1 MSKIVRKIIA
11 ILIILA
17 IIYANLAGTAFGII
31 SYALETNVNSIN
43 NNVINQNIIDNTMQN
58 QNIINNTTQDE
69 IVDNIPSEEV
79 KEEILTISTSEFFKN
94 TMQELET
101 EYEEKLN
108 LKINEK
114 KQFNQIE
121 IYDVATQ
128 IKSGEEEIVDE
139 QQENT
144 NIVNIF
150 YKSTKINKSEL
161 MSAIGDD
168 GILEIK
174 YTTLTEDT
182 LPEEVV
188 EQQTENQEP
197 QKGIVTAENGVVEIG
212 LATEADEEGNIT
224 IMYPQNTTSLE
235 MKIQTQTQ
243 ITSIEKLEI
252 VHTRA
257 IEIVE
262 NIEEVNLLE
271 TTKQIV
277 VTGEEEILNKQE
289 SFSMPISYTKTVAE
303 LGIDKT
309 QFSTSVENKV
319 NFTIT
324 MYTNELKY
332 DLYKN
337 PYFIIELP
345 KEIKEVSI
353 DNTIILNNKYFEV
366 TLSQVGVLN
375 GNKVIAVRLEGEQTE
390 YTKST
395 EENIQ
400 IAIETTIISEELIPT
415 TESTVNLHYTNE
427 IATTYDGIGNQDTG
441 NSSVDI
447 SLVSNKDIIVETKA
461 VLGETTYTSTKENY
475 NTVTVEPD
483 TYNVAQIIGTAINNT
498 GETIN
503 AKILGSSTSIGQI
516 EGIGNVYYTENEN
529 ATIDIMDV
537 QNKWQTEYTPN
548 AKKYLIVL
556 DNWEQGQTAT
566 FSYNMS
572 LPESVE
578 ENTSHEVKFDVYNE
592 EEIIETSKIT
602 INQIAKIVTEVATDE
617 IKATIGIYG
626 VEKLPMKFPA
636 TTEVTLENLTS
647 EDIEGVTVDII
658 IPTNFRQI
666 SIDDSE
672 YAVEIDTKNGIVH
685 VKDITLEK
693 NSSKTIRVQ
702 AVIEE
707 YNNPIEQIKA
717 VINYNTDKTIEI
729 SDQIEIQEPVTI
741 ETTISSNKEG
751 KTLEANEEIE
761 YTVTLKNIGTGSVVI
776 YLSTPEIENL
786 YIKRMEYINKTTG
799 EEKAISGFNLS
810 GEMSGISLNSQDEAE
825 LKIYCVTKELTSNS
839 SQTMYVIVNGTE
851 IYNTET
857 DKLTNNIN
865 KKEETEEPSE
875 PEDPENPSA
884 SNTIEGIAWLDKNG
898 NGIRENAEITLN
910 NIQVILIDAQTSL
923 EIANTVTN
931 NNGEYE
937 FNDLQ
942 SGRYLVVFRY
952 NTNTFSITEYKNQE
966 TTEDLNSDI
975 ILTTQNGETVAK
987 TEIVTLENNQTQKL
1001 DAGFIL
1007 NAKFDMSINKAITKV
1022 TVNNNAGTKVYD
1034 FDSVNM
1040 AKIEIKD
1047 KNLKG
1052 SLIIIEYEIAIT
1064 NTGELSGYIKQ
1075 IIDTIPEGTT
1085 FSSELNQDWYY
1096 DEANGRI
1103 YSNSIANQELEPGET
1118 AIVKLV
1124 LTKEMQDDKIETIV
1138 NTTNIGETSN
1148 EYLVDD
1154 SESENNTSEASLI
1167 VSIQTGGV
1175 QSYIWLVITVIAII
1189 GTGTVCAIKIVNKET
1204 IKDKQ

>member
-1 MSKIVRKIIA
+1 MSRIIKKTIAMLIVL
-11 ILIILA
+11 ILL
-17 IIYANLAGTAFGII
+17 YANLAGTAFGII
-31 SYALETNVNSIN
+31 SYALEENMNV
-43 NNVINQNIIDNTMQN
+43 
-58 QNIINNTTQDE
+58 
-69 IVDNIPSEEV
+69 VDNSSQDVVDNSQSDIIE
-79 KEEILTISTSEFFKN
+79 EEILKIETSEFFKN

-108 LKINEK
+108 LKINEE

-144 NIVNIF
+144 NTVNIF

-161 MSAIGDD
+161 MSVIGDD

-212 LATEADEEGNIT
+212 LATEADEEENIT
-224 IMYPQNTTSLE
+224 VIYPQNTISLE

-252 VHTRA
+252 IHTRA

-309 QFSTSVENKV
+309 QFSTSVENKI

-375 GNKVIAVRLEGEQTE
+375 ENKVIAVRLEGEQTE

-602 INQIAKIVTEVATDE
+602 INQTAKIVTEVATDE

-636 TTEVTLENLTS
+636 TTEVTLENLTN

-875 PEDPENPSA
+875 PENPENPNT
-884 SNTIEGIAWLDKNG
+884 SNTIKGIAWLDKNE

-1064 NTGELSGYIKQ
+1064 NTGELNGYIKQ

-1096 DEANGRI
+1096 DEANGII
-1103 YSNSIANQELEPGET
+1103 YSNSIANQELAPGET

-1154 SESENNTSEASLI
+1154 SENENNTSEASLI

-1175 QSYIWLVITVIAII
+1175 QSYIWLVITVITII
-1189 GTGTVCAIKIVNKET
+1189 GTGIICAIKIVNKET

>member
-1 MSKIVRKIIA
+1 MSRIIKKTIAMLIVL
-11 ILIILA
+11 ILL
-17 IIYANLAGTAFGII
+17 YANLAGTAFGII
-31 SYALETNVNSIN
+31 SYALEENMNV
-43 NNVINQNIIDNTMQN
+43 
-58 QNIINNTTQDE
+58 
-69 IVDNIPSEEV
+69 VDNSSQDVVDNSQSDIIE
-79 KEEILTISTSEFFKN
+79 EEILKIETSEFFKN

-108 LKINEK
+108 LKINEE

-144 NIVNIF
+144 NTVNIF

-224 IMYPQNTTSLE
+224 IVYPQNTITLE

-252 VHTRA
+252 VHTRT

-366 TLSQVGVLN
+366 TLSQVGELN

-390 YTKST
+390 YTAST

-461 VLGETTYTSTKENY
+461 VLGETTYTSTKGNY

-483 TYNVAQIIGTAINNT
+483 TYNVAQIISTAINNT

-529 ATIDIMDV
+529 ATIDIMDA

-572 LPESVE
+572 LPENVE

-636 TTEVTLENLTS
+636 TTEVTLENLTN

-693 NSSKTIRVQ
+693 NSNKTIVVK

-729 SDQIEIQEPVTI
+729 SDQIEIQEPITI

-751 KTLEANEEIE
+751 KTLDANEEIE
-761 YTVTLKNIGTGSVVI
+761 YTVTLKNIGTSSVVI
-776 YLSTPEIENL
+776 YLSTPDIENL

-875 PEDPENPSA
+875 PENPENPNT
-884 SNTIEGIAWLDKNG
+884 SNTIKGIAWLDKNG

-1047 KNLKG
+1047 TNLKG

-1064 NTGELSGYIKQ
+1064 NTGELNGYVKQ

-1154 SESENNTSEASLI
+1154 SENENNTSEASLI

-1189 GTGTVCAIKIVNKET
+1189 GTGIICAIKIVNKET

>member
-1 MSKIVRKIIA
+1 MSRIIKKTIAMLIVL
-11 ILIILA
+11 ILL
-17 IIYANLAGTAFGII
+17 YANLAGTAFGII
-31 SYALETNVNSIN
+31 SYALEENMNV
-43 NNVINQNIIDNTMQN
+43 
-58 QNIINNTTQDE
+58 
-69 IVDNIPSEEV
+69 VDNSSQDVVDNSQSDIIEEG
-79 KEEILTISTSEFFKN
+79 ILKIETSEFFKN

-108 LKINEK
+108 LKINEE

-144 NIVNIF
+144 NTVNIF

-161 MSAIGDD
+161 MSVIGDD

-174 YTTLTEDT
+174 YTTLAEDT

-224 IMYPQNTTSLE
+224 VIYPQNTISLE

-252 VHTRA
+252 IHTRA

-277 VTGEEEILNKQE
+277 ITGEEEILNKQE

-529 ATIDIMDV
+529 ATIDIMDA
-537 QNKWQTEYTPN
+537 QNKWQTEYTTS

-572 LPESVE
+572 LPENVE
-578 ENTSHEVKFDVYNE
+578 ENISHEVKFDVYNE

-636 TTEVTLENLTS
+636 TTEVTLENLTN

-729 SDQIEIQEPVTI
+729 SDQIEIQEPITI

-751 KTLEANEEIE
+751 KTLESNEEIE
-761 YTVTLKNIGTGSVVI
+761 YTVTLKNIGTSSVVI
-776 YLSTPEIENL
+776 YLSTPDIENL

-810 GEMSGISLNSQDEAE
+810 GEMSGITLNSQDEAE

-865 KKEETEEPSE
+865 KKEEEPTTPEDPSN

-942 SGRYLVVFRY
+942 SGRYLVIFRY

-1064 NTGELSGYIKQ
+1064 NTGELNGYIKQ

-1096 DEANGRI
+1096 DEANGII

>member
-1 MSKIVRKIIA
+1 MSRIIKKTIAMLIVL
-11 ILIILA
+11 ILL
-17 IIYANLAGTAFGII
+17 YANLAGTAFGII
-31 SYALETNVNSIN
+31 SYALEENMNV
-43 NNVINQNIIDNTMQN
+43 
-58 QNIINNTTQDE
+58 
-69 IVDNIPSEEV
+69 VDNSSQDVVDNSQSDIIE
-79 KEEILTISTSEFFKN
+79 EEILKIETSEFFKN

-108 LKINEK
+108 LKINEE

-144 NIVNIF
+144 NTVNIF

-161 MSAIGDD
+161 MSVIGDD

-174 YTTLTEDT
+174 YTTLPEDT

-224 IMYPQNTTSLE
+224 VIYPQNTISLE

-252 VHTRA
+252 IHTRA

-277 VTGEEEILNKQE
+277 ITGEEEILNKQE

-366 TLSQVGVLN
+366 TLSQVGELN

-390 YTKST
+390 YTAST

-427 IATTYDGIGNQDTG
+427 IATTYDGIGNQNTG

-461 VLGETTYTSTKENY
+461 VLGETTYTSTKGNY

-529 ATIDIMDV
+529 ATIDIMDA

-572 LPESVE
+572 LPENVE

-636 TTEVTLENLTS
+636 TTEVTLENLTN

-761 YTVTLKNIGTGSVVI
+761 YTVTLKNIGTSSVVI
-776 YLSTPEIENL
+776 YLSTPDIENL

-875 PEDPENPSA
+875 PENPENPST
-884 SNTIEGIAWLDKNG
+884 SNTIEGIAWLDKNE

-942 SGRYLVVFRY
+942 SGRYLVIFRY

-1047 KNLKG
+1047 TNLKG
-1052 SLIIIEYEIAIT
+1052 SLIIMEYEIAIT
-1064 NTGELSGYIKQ
+1064 NTGELNGYIKQ

-1103 YSNSIANQELEPGET
+1103 YSNSIANQELAPGET

>member
-1 MSKIVRKIIA
+1 MSRIIKKTIAMLIVL
-11 ILIILA
+11 ILL
-17 IIYANLAGTAFGII
+17 YANLAGTAFGII
-31 SYALETNVNSIN
+31 SYALEENMNV
-43 NNVINQNIIDNTMQN
+43 
-58 QNIINNTTQDE
+58 
-69 IVDNIPSEEV
+69 VDNSSQDVVDNSQSDIIE
-79 KEEILTISTSEFFKN
+79 EEILKIETSEFFKN

-108 LKINEK
+108 LKINEE

-144 NIVNIF
+144 NTVNIF

-161 MSAIGDD
+161 MSVIGDD

-212 LATEADEEGNIT
+212 LATEADEEENIT
-224 IMYPQNTTSLE
+224 VIYPQNTISLE

-252 VHTRA
+252 IHTRA

-309 QFSTSVENKV
+309 QFSTSVENKI

-375 GNKVIAVRLEGEQTE
+375 ENKVIAVRLEGEQTE

-636 TTEVTLENLTS
+636 TTEVTLENLTN

-875 PEDPENPSA
+875 PENPENPNT
-884 SNTIEGIAWLDKNG
+884 SNTIKGIAWLDKNE

-942 SGRYLVVFRY
+942 SGRYLVIFRY

-1096 DEANGRI
+1096 DEANGII

-1175 QSYIWLVITVIAII
+1175 QSYIWLVITVITII
-1189 GTGTVCAIKIVNKET
+1189 GTGIICAIKIVNKET

>member
-1 MSKIVRKIIA
+1 MSRIIKKTIAMLIVL
-11 ILIILA
+11 ILL
-17 IIYANLAGTAFGII
+17 YANLAGTAFGII
-31 SYALETNVNSIN
+31 SYALEENMNV
-43 NNVINQNIIDNTMQN
+43 
-58 QNIINNTTQDE
+58 
-69 IVDNIPSEEV
+69 VDNSSQDVVDNSQSDIIE
-79 KEEILTISTSEFFKN
+79 EEILKIETSEFFKN

-108 LKINEK
+108 LKINEE

-144 NIVNIF
+144 NTVNIF

-161 MSAIGDD
+161 MSVIGDD

-212 LATEADEEGNIT
+212 LATEADEEENIT
-224 IMYPQNTTSLE
+224 VIYPQNTISLE

-252 VHTRA
+252 IHTRA

-375 GNKVIAVRLEGEQTE
+375 ENKVIAVRLEGEQTE

-636 TTEVTLENLTS
+636 TTEVTLENLTN

-875 PEDPENPSA
+875 PENPENPNT
-884 SNTIEGIAWLDKNG
+884 SNTIKGIAWLDKNE

-942 SGRYLVVFRY
+942 SGRYLVIFRY

-1096 DEANGRI
+1096 DEANGII

-1175 QSYIWLVITVIAII
+1175 QSYIWLVITVITII
-1189 GTGTVCAIKIVNKET
+1189 GTGIICAIKIVNKET

>member
-1 MSKIVRKIIA
+1 MSRIIKKTIAMLIVL
-11 ILIILA
+11 ILL
-17 IIYANLAGTAFGII
+17 YANLAGTAFGII
-31 SYALETNVNSIN
+31 SYALEENMNV
-43 NNVINQNIIDNTMQN
+43 
-58 QNIINNTTQDE
+58 
-69 IVDNIPSEEV
+69 VDNSSQDVVDNSQSDIIEEG
-79 KEEILTISTSEFFKN
+79 ILKIETSEFFKN

-108 LKINEK
+108 LKINEE

-144 NIVNIF
+144 NTVNIF

-161 MSAIGDD
+161 MSVIRDD

-174 YTTLTEDT
+174 YTTLAEDT

-224 IMYPQNTTSLE
+224 VIYPQNTISLE

-252 VHTRA
+252 IHTRA

-277 VTGEEEILNKQE
+277 ITGEEEILNKQE

-529 ATIDIMDV
+529 ATIDIMDA
-537 QNKWQTEYTPN
+537 QNKWQTEYTTS

-572 LPESVE
+572 LPENVE
-578 ENTSHEVKFDVYNE
+578 ENISHEVKFDVYNE

-636 TTEVTLENLTS
+636 TTEVTLENLTN

-729 SDQIEIQEPVTI
+729 SDQIEIQEPITI

-751 KTLEANEEIE
+751 KTLESNEEIE
-761 YTVTLKNIGTGSVVI
+761 YTVTLKNIGTSSVVI
-776 YLSTPEIENL
+776 YLSTPDIENL

-810 GEMSGISLNSQDEAE
+810 GEMSGITLNSQDEAE

-865 KKEETEEPSE
+865 KKEEEPTTPEDPSN

-942 SGRYLVVFRY
+942 SGRYLVIFRY

-1064 NTGELSGYIKQ
+1064 NTGELNGYIKQ

-1096 DEANGRI
+1096 DEANGII

>member
-1 MSKIVRKIIA
+1 MSRIIKKTIAMLIVL
-11 ILIILA
+11 ILL
-17 IIYANLAGTAFGII
+17 YANLAGTAFGII
-31 SYALETNVNSIN
+31 SYALEENMNV
-43 NNVINQNIIDNTMQN
+43 
-58 QNIINNTTQDE
+58 
-69 IVDNIPSEEV
+69 VDNSSQDVVDNSQSDIIE
-79 KEEILTISTSEFFKN
+79 EEILKIETSEFFKN

-108 LKINEK
+108 LKINEE

-144 NIVNIF
+144 NTVNIF

-161 MSAIGDD
+161 MSVIGDD

-174 YTTLTEDT
+174 YTTLAEDT

-461 VLGETTYTSTKENY
+461 VLGETTYESIKGNY

-483 TYNVAQIIGTAINNT
+483 TYNVAQIVSTAINNT

-516 EGIGNVYYTENEN
+516 EGTGNVYYTENEN
-529 ATIDIMDV
+529 ATIDIMDA

-572 LPESVE
+572 LPQSVE

-636 TTEVTLENLTS
+636 TTEVTLENLTN

-658 IPTNFRQI
+658 IPTNFEQI
-666 SIDDSE
+666 KVNDSE
-672 YAVEIDTKNGIVH
+672 YIVEVDTENGIVH

-693 NSSKTIRVQ
+693 NSNKIIVVQ

-707 YNNPIEQIKA
+707 YKNPIEQIKA
-717 VINYNTDKTIEI
+717 TINYNTDKTIEI

-741 ETTISSNKEG
+741 EATISSNKEG

-761 YTVTLKNIGTGSVVI
+761 YTVTLKNIGTSSVVI
-776 YLSTPEIENL
+776 YLSTPDIENL

-810 GEMSGISLNSQDEAE
+810 GEMSGITLNSQDEAE
-825 LKIYCVTKELTSNS
+825 LKIYCATKELTSNS

-865 KKEETEEPSE
+865 KKEEEPTTPEDPSN

-952 NTNTFSITEYKNQE
+952 NTNTFSVTEYKNQE

-1047 KNLKG
+1047 TNLKG

-1064 NTGELSGYIKQ
+1064 NTGELNGYVKQ

-1124 LTKEMQDDKIETIV
+1124 LTKEMQDDKIETII

-1154 SESENNTSEASLI
+1154 SENENNTSEASLI

-1175 QSYIWLVITVIAII
+1175 QSYIWLVITVITII
-1189 GTGTVCAIKIVNKET
+1189 GTGIICAIKIVNKET

>member
-1 MSKIVRKIIA
+1 MSRIIKKTIAMLIVL
-11 ILIILA
+11 ILL
-17 IIYANLAGTAFGII
+17 YANLAGTAFGII
-31 SYALETNVNSIN
+31 SYALEENMNV
-43 NNVINQNIIDNTMQN
+43 
-58 QNIINNTTQDE
+58 
-69 IVDNIPSEEV
+69 VDNSSQDVVDNSQSDIIE
-79 KEEILTISTSEFFKN
+79 EEILKIETSEFFKN

-108 LKINEK
+108 LKINEE

-144 NIVNIF
+144 NTVNIF

-224 IMYPQNTTSLE
+224 IVYPQNTITLE

-252 VHTRA
+252 VHTRT

-366 TLSQVGVLN
+366 TLSQVGELN

-390 YTKST
+390 YTAST

-427 IATTYDGIGNQDTG
+427 IATTYDGIGNQNTG

-461 VLGETTYTSTKENY
+461 VLGETTYTSTKGNY

-483 TYNVAQIIGTAINNT
+483 TYNVAQIISTAINNT

-529 ATIDIMDV
+529 ATIDIMDA

-572 LPESVE
+572 LPENVE

-636 TTEVTLENLTS
+636 TTEVTLENLTN

-761 YTVTLKNIGTGSVVI
+761 YTVTLKNIGTSSVVI
-776 YLSTPEIENL
+776 YLSTPDIENL

-799 EEKAISGFNLS
+799 EEKALSGFNLS
-810 GEMSGISLNSQDEAE
+810 GEMSGITLNSQDEAE

-875 PEDPENPSA
+875 PENPENPNT
-884 SNTIEGIAWLDKNG
+884 SNTIKGIAWLDKNG

-1047 KNLKG
+1047 TNLKG

-1064 NTGELSGYIKQ
+1064 NTGELNGYVKQ

-1154 SESENNTSEASLI
+1154 SENENNTSEASLI